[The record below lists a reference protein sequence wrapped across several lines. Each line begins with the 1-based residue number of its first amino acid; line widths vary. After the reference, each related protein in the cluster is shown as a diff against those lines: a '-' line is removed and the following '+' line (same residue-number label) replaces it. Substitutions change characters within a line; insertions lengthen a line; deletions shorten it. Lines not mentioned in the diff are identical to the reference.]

1 MGNRIVEGCGKL
13 VVFPYFFKIDK
24 SYLNVIEDRVV
35 IKIISSAKKERK
47 ERGKRKRAVK
57 I

>member
-13 VVFPYFFKIDK
+13 VVFPFFFFFFFKIDK

-35 IKIISSAKKERK
+35 IKIINSAKKE
-47 ERGKRKRAVK
+47 
-57 I
+57 

>member
-13 VVFPYFFKIDK
+13 VVFPFFFFFKIDK

-35 IKIISSAKKERK
+35 IKIINSAKKEGK
-47 ERGKRKRAVK
+47 ERGL
-57 I
+57 